1 MLPAARK
8 SDPYQLVTGMS
19 GLKLGDHFVQIG
31 CAHGGRLG
39 AVAAKIGLSGRAAAV
54 VADEAAAER
63 ARKGASDAGVFVEIE
78 VAPLTKLPFE
88 DNAFELAIVDDTD
101 GLIGAMPPDRRTTV
115 LAEAWRV
122 LRPGGRAL
130 VIGALPATGLKSMF
144 GRGPRTAPLDAEP
157 PLQHAGFVLTR
168 ILGEREGLRF
178 TEGSKKR
185 AQQ

>member
-1 MLPAARK
+1 MLPATRK

-19 GLKLGDHFVQIG
+19 GLKLGDHFLQIG

-54 VADEAAAER
+54 VPDDAAAER

-78 VAPLTKLPFE
+78 VAPLTKLPF
-88 DNAFELAIVDDTD
+88 DAGGFELAIVDDTD
-101 GLIGAMPPDRRTTV
+101 GLIGTMAPDQRTLV
-115 LAEAWRV
+115 MAEALRV

-130 VIGALPATGLKSMF
+130 VIGALPASGLSALL
-144 GRGPRTAPLDAEP
+144 GRGPKSAPLDAEP
-157 PLQHAGFVLTR
+157 LLQSAGFVLTR

-178 TEGSKKR
+178 TEGSKRR
-185 AQQ
+185 A

>member
-1 MLPAARK
+1 MLPATRK
-8 SDPYQLVTGMS
+8 TDPYQLVTGMS

-39 AVAAKIGLSGRAAAV
+39 AVAAKTGLSGRAAAV
-54 VADEAAAER
+54 VADDAAAER

-78 VAPLTKLPFE
+78 VAPLTSLPF
-88 DNAFELAIVDDTD
+88 DDAAFELAIVDDTD
-101 GLIGAMPPDRRTTV
+101 GLIGTMAPDRRMQV
-115 LAEAWRV
+115 LKEALRV

-130 VIGALPATGLKSMF
+130 VLGALPATGLSAML
-144 GRGPRTAPLDAEP
+144 GRGSKAAPLDAEP
-157 PLQHAGFVLTR
+157 LLQGAGFMLTR

-185 AQQ
+185 H

>member
-1 MLPAARK
+1 MLPATRK

-19 GLKLGDHFVQIG
+19 GLKLGDRFVQIG

-39 AVAAKIGLSGRAAAV
+39 AVAAKVGLSGRAAAV
-54 VADEAAAER
+54 VPDDAAAER

-78 VAPLTKLPFE
+78 VAPLTKLPF
-88 DNAFELAIVDDTD
+88 DDHAFQLAIVDDTD
-101 GLIGAMPPDRRTTV
+101 GLLGAMSPDQRAQV
-115 LAEAWRV
+115 LSEALRV

-130 VIGALPATGLKSMF
+130 VVGALPATGFKSMF
-144 GRGPRTAPLDAEP
+144 GRGPKTAPLDAEP
-157 PLQHAGFVLTR
+157 LLHAAGFVLSR

-185 AQQ
+185 VG